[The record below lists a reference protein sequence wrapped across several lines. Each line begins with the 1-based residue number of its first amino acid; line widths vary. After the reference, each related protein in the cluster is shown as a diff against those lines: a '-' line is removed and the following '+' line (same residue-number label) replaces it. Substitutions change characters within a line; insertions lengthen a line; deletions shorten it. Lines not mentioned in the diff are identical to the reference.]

1 MRRRE
6 FWEFVMHNGEKEEE
20 GIGIIIF
27 IYDYFFIST
36 FYLQTPQMPRT
47 METGKLSRNVLIP
60 G

>member
-1 MRRRE
+1 
-6 FWEFVMHNGEKEEE
+6 MHNGEKEEE